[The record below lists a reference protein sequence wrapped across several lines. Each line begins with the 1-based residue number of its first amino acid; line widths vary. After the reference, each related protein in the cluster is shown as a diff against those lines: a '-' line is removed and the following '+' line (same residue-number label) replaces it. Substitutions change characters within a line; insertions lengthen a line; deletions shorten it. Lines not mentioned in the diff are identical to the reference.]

1 MIEWSG
7 FFKMD
12 ANQALCSTSLNIDI
26 LIYIYILMIN
36 YRKRERRE
44 KILHHVLYVLFKK
57 LVSYLQSHPTNP
69 TKQE

>member
-1 MIEWSG
+1 
-7 FFKMD
+7 
-12 ANQALCSTSLNIDI
+12 
-26 LIYIYILMIN
+26 MIN